1 MMTINIIEVAII
13 DVYKNVY
20 FNYLIYQGHKPLK
33 DYLWTTQKRDFLVDS
48 LCHTLLMSI
57 AFLCTFITPFI
68 MLQCLKLTTEVGRLS
83 RTNEITSDTLMDETR
98 PFTVIVPVYP
108 LRPSGPLKITL
119 GNQYWLSGSRKR

>member
-1 MMTINIIEVAII
+1 
-13 DVYKNVY
+13 
-20 FNYLIYQGHKPLK
+20 
-33 DYLWTTQKRDFLVDS
+33 
-48 LCHTLLMSI
+48 
-57 AFLCTFITPFI
+57 

-119 GNQYWLSGSRKR
+119 GNQY